1 MLSTYPAY
9 FYKEENGY
17 SVIFPDLN
25 YAATQGD
32 TIEEAEYMAK
42 DCLACVLYW
51 LDEEGKEYPPASI
64 TAVSPEDLAKEL
76 EFDYLECF
84 VKDIYVDVKEYAE
97 KHFDTNS

>member
-1 MLSTYPAY
+1 MLSAFPAY
-9 FYKEENGY
+9 FYKEKNGH

-32 TIEEAEYMAK
+32 TIEEAENMAK

-51 LDEEGKEYPPASI
+51 LDEEDKEYPSVS
-64 TAVSPEDLAKEL
+64 TNAVSPEDLAKEL

-84 VKDIYVDVKEYAE
+84 VKNISVDVKEYAE